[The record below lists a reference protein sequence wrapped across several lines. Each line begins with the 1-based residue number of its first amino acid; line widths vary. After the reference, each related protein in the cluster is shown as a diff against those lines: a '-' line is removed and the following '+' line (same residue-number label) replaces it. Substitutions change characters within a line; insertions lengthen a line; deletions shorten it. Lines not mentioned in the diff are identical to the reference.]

1 MKFYF
6 APLEGIGGYIYRNAY
21 NKVFDS
27 SIDKYFA
34 PFISPGIN
42 QVLTPKE
49 LRDINPENNKG
60 IKLIPQILAN
70 KPEDFLM
77 AANEI
82 KKLGYDEININ
93 LGCPSNTV
101 VAKKKGSGFLAYP
114 DELDSFLEQIYSKSD
129 LKISV
134 KTRIGKESPDEFYEL
149 LNIYNKYPMEELII
163 HPRLQKDYYKNTPNM
178 EIFSEAVRLSKNPLC
193 YNGDILTVDD
203 YEKVHDTYSGIGAV
217 MIGRG
222 LLRNPI
228 LVDEIIYGRKLEIDK
243 LMLFHDTILESY
255 KGVMSGE
262 KPVLF
267 KMKELWSYMIALF
280 EDADKMGKKIR
291 KVQNLNNYEDIV
303 KNLFE
308 IYKLSAKTCY

>member
-6 APLEGIGGYIYRNAY
+6 APLEGISGYVYRNAY
-21 NKVFDS
+21 IKVFKS

-34 PFISPGIN
+34 PFISPGVN

-49 LRDINPENNKG
+49 LRDITPENNKG

-70 KPEDFLM
+70 KPEDFLL

-114 DELDSFLEQIYSKSD
+114 DELDSFLEQIYSKTN

-178 EIFSEAVRLSKNPLC
+178 EIFNEAVRLSKNALC
-193 YNGDILTVDD
+193 YNGDILTVND
-203 YEKVHDTYSGIGAV
+203 YKKVHDTYPNIGAV

-222 LLRNPI
+222 LLRNPM
-228 LVDEIIYGRKLEIDK
+228 LVDEITNGKKIKIDK
-243 LMLFHDTILESY
+243 LIEFHETILESY
-255 KGVMSGE
+255 KGVMFGE

-267 KMKELWSYMIALF
+267 KMKELWSYMITLF
-280 EDADKMGKKIR
+280 EDAEKIGKKIR
-291 KVQNLNNYEDIV
+291 KAEKLSDYEDIA
-303 KNLFE
+303 KRLFE
-308 IYKLSAKTCY
+308 ENKLKLED